1 MPLYQVNAGR
11 LAALPPTTFVTEK
24 VMQRKDLQLLLL
36 ADIAALGDDLMV
48 KPRTIR
54 LVWLQ
59 PGHDLGA
66 IAAIAAVEAALL
78 VQGVPVGCG
87 GTRRAVMSLAGG

>member
-11 LAALPPTTFVTEK
+11 LAALPPT
-24 VMQRKDLQLLLL
+24 LIL
-36 ADIAALGDDLMV
+36 
-48 KPRTIR
+48 
-54 LVWLQ
+54 
-59 PGHDLGA
+59 
-66 IAAIAAVEAALL
+66 AAIAAVEAALL